1 MELEKAVRI
10 EEMVDPDPDHVKVY
24 ERYYPEIY
32 RKLYPALKDYFRLIA
47 DILQRCHG

>member
-10 EEMVDPDPDHVKVY
+10 EETVDPDHVKVY
-24 ERYYPEIY
+24 ERYYLKIY

-47 DILQRCHG
+47 DILQRCHD